1 MYRRRK
7 RNRRRTIVVGGVTYT
22 WKYGDW
28 VEIRRGRA
36 VVLRRPITDILG
48 ITWDD
53 LERGSRKGYG
63 FPLTPARVAQLI
75 KEIPQP

>member
-1 MYRRRK
+1 MYRQRK
-7 RNRRRTIVVGGVTYT
+7 RNRRRTIIVGGVAYT

-28 VEIRRGRA
+28 VEIRRGRD
-36 VVLRRPITDILG
+36 VVLRRPITEILG

-63 FPLTPARVAQLI
+63 FALKPSRVAELI
-75 KEIPQP
+75 KEIQP